1 MESEVSTKTHSKGVM
16 ASYGVGPALNQF
28 FRMAFVAFGFYF
40 YEGEIGLNVW
50 LAGLGYI
57 LFALWNAVNDPIVGY
72 LTDRPFKFTQK
83 WGRRFPWTMLGGIP
97 WVLSYI
103 LIFIPPNVD
112 PVSGAWIIFA
122 WLVFSTCLFDTFNS
136 IWWVNFYALFPDK
149 FRSIKERRTASG
161 IITPIGI
168 IGITLG
174 GLIPPLFIVYGDLQS
189 FINQAV
195 FVSLL
200 ALVMLFLG
208 IPGWRDDPESVK
220 KYLDKSEEESS
231 SISFIGTLK
240 DSFTQRSFVIY
251 LAIYTSFQVLIFC
264 IQSSVPYV
272 VRFVLGR
279 EASAQLLLQVGFLIG
294 ALISIPFWLRFMQK
308 ADNNKKVYLTAGFLL
323 SFFSIPI
330 SFFADLYILIVLFII
345 WGTALG
351 GFWSMERPILSD
363 VIDAS
368 VARTGKREEG
378 MYVSIMMFFN
388 RLAIIIQVLIFAIV
402 HTLTGFVEGADTQS
416 PEAIIGIQLH
426 FGFIPMFFILIAT
439 LLFWK
444 LYDLTPTR
452 IEEQQLR
459 IKQLE
464 L

>member
-1 MESEVSTKTHSKGVM
+1 
-16 ASYGVGPALNQF
+16 
-28 FRMAFVAFGFYF
+28 
-40 YEGEIGLNVW
+40 
-50 LAGLGYI
+50 
-57 LFALWNAVNDPIVGY
+57 
-72 LTDRPFKFTQK
+72 
-83 WGRRFPWTMLGGIP
+83 
-97 WVLSYI
+97 
-103 LIFIPPNVD
+103 
-112 PVSGAWIIFA
+112 
-122 WLVFSTCLFDTFNS
+122 
-136 IWWVNFYALFPDK
+136 
-149 FRSIKERRTASG
+149 
-161 IITPIGI
+161 
-168 IGITLG
+168 
-174 GLIPPLFIVYGDLQS
+174 
-189 FINQAV
+189 
-195 FVSLL
+195 
-200 ALVMLFLG
+200 
-208 IPGWRDDPESVK
+208 
-220 KYLDKSEEESS
+220 
-231 SISFIGTLK
+231 
-240 DSFTQRSFVIY
+240 
-251 LAIYTSFQVLIFC
+251 
-264 IQSSVPYV
+264 
-272 VRFVLGR
+272 
-279 EASAQLLLQVGFLIG
+279 
-294 ALISIPFWLRFMQK
+294 MQK

-444 LYDLTPTR
+444 LYDLTPTI
-452 IEEQQLR
+452 IEVQQLR

>member
-1 MESEVSTKTHSKGVM
+1 MAEKKTQAHSKWIM
-16 ASYGVGPALNQF
+16 ASYGAGPALNQF

-40 YEGEIGLNVW
+40 YEGEVGLDVW

-57 LFALWNAVNDPIVGY
+57 IFALWNAVNDPIVGY
-72 LTDRPFKFTQK
+72 LTDRPFKFTKK

-103 LIFIPPNVD
+103 LIFTPPKVD

-149 FRSIKERRTASG
+149 FRSIEERRIASG
-161 IITPIGI
+161 IITFIGI

-200 ALVMLFLG
+200 ALVILFLG
-208 IPGWRDDPESVK
+208 IPGWRDDPESVR
-220 KYLDKSEEESS
+220 KYMDKIEQANSS
-231 SISFIGTLK
+231 SSFIRTFK
-240 DSFTQRSFVIY
+240 DSFHQRSFIMF
-251 LAIYTSFQVLIFC
+251 LLIYTSFQVLIFC

-272 VRFVLGR
+272 VRFVLGK

-294 ALISIPFWLRFMQK
+294 ALVSIPFWLRFMQK
-308 ADNNKKVYLTAGFLL
+308 ADNNKKVYTIAGLLL

-330 SFFADLYILIVLFII
+330 SFFADLSILVILFII

-351 GFWSMERPILSD
+351 GFWIMERPILSD
-363 VIDAS
+363 VIDNS
-368 VARTGKREEG
+368 VVRTGKREEG
-378 MYVSIMMFFN
+378 FYVSIVMFFN
-388 RLAIIIQVLIFAIV
+388 RLAIIIQVLIFAVV

-416 PEAIIGIQLH
+416 PEAIFGIQLH

-439 LLFWK
+439 ILFWK
-444 LYDLTPTR
+444 FYDLTPQK
-452 IEEQQLR
+452 IEEQQ
-459 IKQLE
+459 IKLLQLK